1 MLNYDAIPLEG
12 QDYLTP
18 EEKEKLAAQKAER
31 DQKIFDEANSG
42 PNAAAQSTSTPPVEA
57 SDSTEPAK
65 SKPAEP
71 RFDPASFVGGTS
83 TGIDPFGEEDTID
96 AETAKEKSIQ
106 GLEGV
111 AAIPMGAIDFGL
123 DVVGT
128 VPGLGGVDDWWD
140 ETTKFSSPVTQ
151 NVRSL
156 ASVIVPTMYLG
167 PLGGGAAT
175 AGVMRVGL
183 GGSKI
188 AKGLASVTGYAMT
201 DAAVTGFSDYSE
213 RDEGL
218 MKGLDEFLDSIGNP
232 LGMNIPDAMKVM
244 DGDDPTVRRQ
254 KLMFET
260 AGLSIVGDVLGY
272 ALSGG
277 KPIMNWFKPK
287 DDVAKQYKAAQSRV
301 NPDEFTVKATAELD
315 KGIYEAEQLGQTDVA
330 LSLTRDR
337 DRAIGEYLDSG
348 MSEYT
353 LDPLESYVGRQQAS
367 REWQMD
373 VVGEARLSY
382 VPEDQFDPFINSR
395 MSDEASKATFSIPN
409 GSVARNLADNAAIS
423 RGISGGS
430 PAPILSESAYQ
441 ALSRGDI
448 SARAQ
453 IKLIADEVRR
463 TGDFDAVVENVRL
476 GRKEMDDAMDE
487 TISAIIEAENK
498 EQLEAVLAN
507 TREMRKIAKN
517 VEVAVLSDA
526 DYRPVKDALVAIS
539 DYYLNEDVLRAS
551 AQVVLTEGNHVQA
564 IAQSLSTFKGKVDP
578 DRAHQIMFDKL
589 GVLMKETGLN
599 KHLSGR
605 GLGEK
610 GFAKRVAKDPQTVL
624 AEFKAKEAEINANVD
639 NFIANLSQLREFK
652 PEVVE
657 ALVNAYKLSDGKVNT
672 LEGLNNWAMEQVK
685 PGGLIYSDKGMNQF
699 VRGLASYWYSNILGV
714 GSAAMATV
722 SNAGTLILKP
732 FEWVAGVGTEV
743 ARTGDLSLYKEG
755 LYAFQVERETVLE
768 ALGSGWKAF
777 IQASK
782 DPYSMQKLMRE
793 DFNDTALEQ
802 FKLL

>member
-1 MLNYDAIPLEG
+1 MTSMGDMPVTGDWESHTSRGSNGWDIGTFSGTNVFVRNGACVVHSGPSGDGNGNLTIIQLPDGRRFSFLHGTRSLNNYANYDAIPLEG

-337 DRAIGEYLDSG
+337 DRAIEEYLDSG

-353 LDPLESYVGRQQAS
+353 LDPLESYVDAS
-367 REWQMD
+367 RPLVSGRWMWW
-373 VVGEARLSY
+373 VKPAF
-382 VPEDQFDPFINSR
+382 P
-395 MSDEASKATFSIPN
+395 MSLKTS
-409 GSVARNLADNAAIS
+409 
-423 RGISGGS
+423 
-430 PAPILSESAYQ
+430 
-441 ALSRGDI
+441 
-448 SARAQ
+448 
-453 IKLIADEVRR
+453 
-463 TGDFDAVVENVRL
+463 
-476 GRKEMDDAMDE
+476 
-487 TISAIIEAENK
+487 
-498 EQLEAVLAN
+498 
-507 TREMRKIAKN
+507 
-517 VEVAVLSDA
+517 
-526 DYRPVKDALVAIS
+526 
-539 DYYLNEDVLRAS
+539 
-551 AQVVLTEGNHVQA
+551 LTP
-564 IAQSLSTFKGKVDP
+564 SLT
-578 DRAHQIMFDKL
+578 HEC
-589 GVLMKETGLN
+589 LMK
-599 KHLSGR
+599 
-605 GLGEK
+605 
-610 GFAKRVAKDPQTVL
+610 P
-624 AEFKAKEAEINANVD
+624 
-639 NFIANLSQLREFK
+639 LRLHSVF
-652 PEVVE
+652 
-657 ALVNAYKLSDGKVNT
+657 L
-672 LEGLNNWAMEQVK
+672 
-685 PGGLIYSDKGMNQF
+685 
-699 VRGLASYWYSNILGV
+699 
-714 GSAAMATV
+714 
-722 SNAGTLILKP
+722 
-732 FEWVAGVGTEV
+732 
-743 ARTGDLSLYKEG
+743 
-755 LYAFQVERETVLE
+755 
-768 ALGSGWKAF
+768 
-777 IQASK
+777 
-782 DPYSMQKLMRE
+782 
-793 DFNDTALEQ
+793 TAV
-802 FKLL
+802 